1 MLECQCSSEK
11 LAAYSGYSSGATG
24 ESLGRARCT
33 AWESPIPNKSWQTG
47 SPNDVFLPDATIV
60 GMIRRSRAS
69 ALVIVFLWLM
79 PLLAAPVKPQQDRAL
94 ALQDRIAAVLSAPD
108 LSRGFWGIEVASS
121 ATGETLYSQNADKL
135 FTPASNT
142 KLFTTAAALAL
153 IGPDY
158 KFRTTVETSGTL
170 DRYGRLNGDL
180 VLVGHGD
187 PNLSG
192 RELPYDL
199 RTQRND
205 DPIQALE
212 ALADALVQKGV
223 KFIDGDIVADDSYFA
238 FERYGEG
245 WSQDD
250 LVWADGAPVSALTIN
265 DNVVFVNI
273 LPADR
278 PGEKAFV
285 SVKPFAEYYRLDNRI
300 ITTPAGTGRKFF
312 VNREPGSTLLTL
324 WGNMPLDDPGAN
336 EALAIEDPAEFAA
349 GLFRQ
354 LLEKRGIVV
363 YGHQR
368 TRHTELAT
376 LSTFSVNA
384 IAPSRGGD
392 GPSRLK
398 SDQPIMLASYESKP
412 LLQDVR
418 VINKVSQNLHAEIL
432 LRLLGRERGNA
443 GTIEGGLEVL
453 RGFLIQ
459 AGISNDQYVFYD
471 GSGLSRQNLV
481 TPHAIVQLLRYCSTQ
496 PWGTAYKSTFPVG
509 GVDGS
514 LSERLNSPRLQNRIM
529 AKTGSLGGVKT
540 LSGYTTT
547 DSGQVVVF
555 SILSNNFNLPAKRVT
570 DAIDALVQAIVDDT
584 PARR

>member
-1 MLECQCSSEK
+1 MSRQ
-11 LAAYSGYSSGATG
+11 
-24 ESLGRARCT
+24 
-33 AWESPIPNKSWQTG
+33 
-47 SPNDVFLPDATIV
+47 
-60 GMIRRSRAS
+60 RSVAHLLFV
-69 ALVIVFLWLM
+69 AVLVA
-79 PLLAAPVKPQQDRAL
+79 PLLAAPIKPL
-94 ALQDRIAAVLSAPD
+94 PDRIAAVLGASD
-108 LSRGFWGIEVASS
+108 LARGFWGIEVVSV
-121 ATGETLYSQNADKL
+121 ATGKTLYSQNADKL

-142 KLFTTAAALAL
+142 KLFVTAAALAL

-158 KFRTTVETSGTL
+158 KFRTTVETTGTL

-180 VLVGHGD
+180 VLVGRGD

-199 RTQRND
+199 KTQRND

-223 KFIDGDIVADDSYFA
+223 KFVDGDIVADDSYFA

-285 SVKPFAEYYRLDNRI
+285 SVKPFPDYYRIDNRI

-312 VNREPGSTLLTL
+312 VNREPGSTVVTL
-324 WGNMPLDDPGAN
+324 WGNMPLDDAGAN

-363 YGHQR
+363 YGRQR

-376 LSTFSVNA
+376 LSTFSVTA
-384 IAPSRGGD
+384 IAPSHGGTD
-392 GPSRLK
+392 NDSPSRPLK
-398 SDQPIMLASYESKP
+398 TDQPITLASYESKP
-412 LLQDVR
+412 LLQDIR

-453 RGFLIQ
+453 RGFLTQ
-459 AGISNDQYVFYD
+459 AGISSDQYVFYD

-481 TPHAIVQLLRYCSTQ
+481 TPRAIVELLSYCSAQ
-496 PWGTAYKSTFPVG
+496 PWGADYKATLPVA

-514 LSERLNSPRLQNRIM
+514 LTERLASPRLHNRIT
-529 AKTGSLGGVKT
+529 AKTGSLGGVKA
-540 LSGYTTT
+540 LSGYATT
-547 DSGQVVVF
+547 DAGQAIVF

-570 DAIDALVQAIVDDT
+570 DAIDDLVQAILEDA
-584 PARR
+584 PAAR

>member
-1 MLECQCSSEK
+1 ML
-11 LAAYSGYSSGATG
+11 
-24 ESLGRARCT
+24 R
-33 AWESPIPNKSWQTG
+33 
-47 SPNDVFLPDATIV
+47 
-60 GMIRRSRAS
+60 RRSVAP
-69 ALVIVFLWLM
+69 LVPIVLLLVARLLGAPGQSLQVR
-79 PLLAAPVKPQQDRAL
+79 PLS
-94 ALQDRIAAVLSAPD
+94 DRIAEVLSAPD
-108 LSRGFWGIEVASS
+108 LARGFWGIEVVSLSS
-121 ATGETLYSQNADKL
+121 DKTPGITTGKTLYSQNADKL

-158 KFRTTVETSGTL
+158 KFRTTVETTGTL

-199 RTQRND
+199 KTQRND

-238 FERYGEG
+238 FERFGEG

-250 LVWADGAPVSALTIN
+250 LVWADGAPVSALTVN

-285 SVKPFAEYYRLDNRI
+285 SVKPFADYYRLDNRI

-312 VNREPGSTLLTL
+312 VNREPGSTVLTL
-324 WGNMPLDDPGAN
+324 WGNMPLDDAGAN

-354 LLEKRGIVV
+354 LLEKRGIVI

-376 LSTFSVNA
+376 LSTFGVNA
-384 IAPSRGGD
+384 VAPSRGGRVGDKDDD
-392 GPSRLK
+392 GQARPLK
-398 SDQPIMLASYESKP
+398 SDQPITLASYESKP
-412 LLQDVR
+412 LLQDIR

-443 GTIEGGLEVL
+443 GTVEGGLEVL
-453 RGFLIQ
+453 RGFLTK
-459 AGISNDQYVFYD
+459 AGVSSDEYVFYD

-496 PWGTAYKSTFPVG
+496 PWGADYKATFPVA

-514 LSERLNSPRLQNRIM
+514 LNERFTSPRLRDRIV
-529 AKTGSLGGVKT
+529 AKTGSLGGVKA
-540 LSGYTTT
+540 LSGYATT
-547 DSGQVVVF
+547 DGGQVVAF

-570 DAIDALVQAIVDDT
+570 DAIDELVQAIVDDA
-584 PARR
+584 PAGH

>member
-1 MLECQCSSEK
+1 M
-11 LAAYSGYSSGATG
+11 SGRRTV
-24 ESLGRARCT
+24 AR
-33 AWESPIPNKSWQTG
+33 
-47 SPNDVFLPDATIV
+47 
-60 GMIRRSRAS
+60 
-69 ALVIVFLWLM
+69 LVPMVWLLVA
-79 PLLAAPVKPQQDRAL
+79 PLLAAPVKPL
-94 ALQDRIAAVLSAPD
+94 PERIAVVLSAPD
-108 LSRGFWGIEVASS
+108 LARGFWGIEVVSLSSGTTPGTPSGASDK
-121 ATGETLYSQNADKL
+121 TLGKTLYSQNADKL

-158 KFRTTVETSGTL
+158 KFRTTVETTGTL

-180 VLVGHGD
+180 ILVGHGD

-199 RTQRND
+199 KTQRND

-212 ALADALVQKGV
+212 SLADTLVQRGV

-250 LVWADGAPVSALTIN
+250 LMWGDGAPVSALTIN
-265 DNVVFVNI
+265 DNVLFVNI

-285 SVKPFAEYYRLDNRI
+285 SVKPFADYYRLDNRI
-300 ITTPAGTGRKFF
+300 ITTPAGTGRKLSI
-312 VNREPGSTLLTL
+312 NREPGSTVLTL
-324 WGNMPLDDPGAN
+324 WGNMPLDDAGAN

-354 LLEKRGIVV
+354 LLEERGIVI

-368 TRHTELAT
+368 TRHTELAS
-376 LSTFSVNA
+376 LSTFSVTA
-384 IAPSRGGD
+384 LAPSRGGD
-392 GPSRLK
+392 DDRRPPNQS
-398 SDQPIMLASYESKP
+398 ITLASYESKP
-412 LLQDVR
+412 LLQDIR
-418 VINKVSQNLHAEIL
+418 VTNKISQNLHAEIL
-432 LRLLGRERGNA
+432 LRLMGRERGNA

-453 RGFLIQ
+453 RGFLTQ
-459 AGISNDQYVFYD
+459 AGISSDQYAFYD
-471 GSGLSRQNLV
+471 GSGLSRQDLV

-496 PWGTAYKSTFPVG
+496 PWGADYKTTFPVA

-514 LSERLNSPRLQNRIM
+514 LTDRL
-529 AKTGSLGGVKT
+529 T
-540 LSGYTTT
+540 
-547 DSGQVVVF
+547 
-555 SILSNNFNLPAKRVT
+555 
-570 DAIDALVQAIVDDT
+570 
-584 PARR
+584 

>member
-1 MLECQCSSEK
+1 M
-11 LAAYSGYSSGATG
+11 
-24 ESLGRARCT
+24 
-33 AWESPIPNKSWQTG
+33 P
-47 SPNDVFLPDATIV
+47 
-60 GMIRRSRAS
+60 RSRLIS
-69 ALVIVFLWLM
+69 LFLLLVLM
-79 PLLAAPVKPQQDRAL
+79 VAPALAAPVKPL
-94 ALQDRIAAVLSAPD
+94 PERIAAVLSSPD
-108 LSRGFWGIEVASS
+108 LQRGFWGIEVVSLSS
-121 ATGETLYSQNADKL
+121 GKILYAGDSDKL

-158 KFRTTVETSGTL
+158 KFRTSVETIGTL

-205 DPIQALE
+205 HPIQVLE
-212 ALADALVQKGV
+212 TLADALVQKGV
-223 KFIDGDIVADDSYFA
+223 KYVDGDIVADDSYFA

-285 SVKPFAEYYRLDNRI
+285 TVTPFADYYRLDNRI

-312 VNREPGSTLLTL
+312 VNREPGSTVLTL
-324 WGNMPLDDPGAN
+324 WGNMPLDDAGAN

-349 GLFRQ
+349 ALFRQ

-363 YGHQR
+363 YGRQR

-376 LSTFSVNA
+376 LSTFTVTA
-384 IAPSRGGD
+384 LAPSRGGSND
-392 GPSRLK
+392 PRPLK
-398 SDQPIMLASYESKP
+398 SDQSIVLASYESQP

-432 LRLLGRERGNA
+432 LRLLGRERGTA
-443 GTIEGGLEVL
+443 GTVEGGLEVL
-453 RGFLIQ
+453 RGFLSQ
-459 AGISNDQYVFYD
+459 AGISADQYVFYD

-481 TPHAIVQLLRYCSTQ
+481 TPHAIVQLLRYSSTQ
-496 PWGTAYKSTFPVG
+496 PWGAAFKNTFPVS

-514 LSERLNSPRLQNRIM
+514 LSDRLNAPRMQGRVFG
-529 AKTGSLGGVKT
+529 KTGSLGGVKS
-540 LSGYTTT
+540 LSGYATT
-547 DSGQVVVF
+547 DHGEAVVF
-555 SILSNNFNLPAKRVT
+555 CILSNNLNLPSKRVT
-570 DAIDALVQAIVDDT
+570 DTIDQIVQTIVEDG
-584 PARR
+584 PGR

>member
-1 MLECQCSSEK
+1 MVAAILERVPF
-11 LAAYSGYSSGATG
+11 
-24 ESLGRARCT
+24 LGCYNSTAMPRWQSVARLLSIVILLVAQILVT
-33 AWESPIPNKSWQTG
+33 QT
-47 SPNDVFLPDATIV
+47 
-60 GMIRRSRAS
+60 
-69 ALVIVFLWLM
+69 
-79 PLLAAPVKPQQDRAL
+79 LAAPVKPGKEPP
-94 ALQDRIAAVLSAPD
+94 LQDRIAAVLSAPD
-108 LSRGFWGIEVASS
+108 LGHGFWGIEVVSA
-121 ATGETLYSQNADKL
+121 ATGDTLYSQNADKL

-158 KFRTTVETSGTL
+158 KFRTTVETTGTL

-199 RTQRND
+199 KTQRND

-212 ALADALVQKGV
+212 TLADTLVQKGV

-250 LVWADGAPVSALTIN
+250 LVWSDGAPVSALTIN

-285 SVKPFAEYYRLDNRI
+285 SIKPFADYYHLDNRI

-312 VNREPGSTLLTL
+312 VNREPGSMVLTL
-324 WGNMPLDDPGAN
+324 WGNMPVDDAGTN

-349 GLFRQ
+349 LLFRQ
-354 LLEKRGIVV
+354 LLEKRGIVI

-368 TRHTELAT
+368 TRHTELSS
-376 LSTFSVNA
+376 LSTFSVTT
-384 IAPSRGGD
+384 IAPSHGGSD
-392 GPSRLK
+392 GQSDPLK
-398 SDQPIMLASYESKP
+398 ANQPITLASYESKP
-412 LLQDVR
+412 LLQDIR

-443 GTIEGGLEVL
+443 GTIEGGQEVL
-453 RGFLIQ
+453 QGFLTQ

-496 PWGTAYKSTFPVG
+496 PWGADYKATLPIA

-514 LSERLNSPRLQNRIM
+514 LSDRFISPRLQNRIT
-529 AKTGSLGGVKT
+529 AKTGSLGGVKA
-540 LSGYTTT
+540 LSGYATT
-547 DSGQVVVF
+547 DAGQTVIF
-555 SILSNNFNLPAKRVT
+555 SILSNNFNIPAKRVT
-570 DAIDALVQAIVDDT
+570 DAIDQLVQAIVEDT
-584 PARR
+584 AAGRQDAR

>member
-1 MLECQCSSEK
+1 MP
-11 LAAYSGYSSGATG
+11 
-24 ESLGRARCT
+24 R
-33 AWESPIPNKSWQTG
+33 
-47 SPNDVFLPDATIV
+47 
-60 GMIRRSRAS
+60 RRSVAR
-69 ALVIVFLWLM
+69 LVPIILLLVA
-79 PLLAAPVKPQQDRAL
+79 PLLAASTKPL
-94 ALQDRIAAVLSAPD
+94 GDRIAAVLSAPD
-108 LSRGFWGIEVASS
+108 LARGFWGIEVVSLSS
-121 ATGETLYSQNADKL
+121 EKESDKALDKTPDKTTGKTLYSQNADKL

-158 KFRTTVETSGTL
+158 KFRTTVETTGTL

-180 VLVGHGD
+180 VLVGRGD

-212 ALADALVQKGV
+212 ALADALVKKGV

-250 LVWADGAPVSALTIN
+250 LVWGDGAPVSALTIN

-285 SVKPFAEYYRLDNRI
+285 SVKPFADYYRLDNRI

-312 VNREPGSTLLTL
+312 VNREPGSTVLTL
-324 WGNMPLDDPGAN
+324 WGNMPLDDAGAN
-336 EALAIEDPAEFAA
+336 EGIAIEDPAEFAA

-354 LLEKRGIVV
+354 LLERRGIII

-368 TRHTELAT
+368 THHTELAT
-376 LSTFSVNA
+376 LSTFSVTA
-384 IAPSRGGD
+384 LAPSRGGSIND
-392 GPSRLK
+392 GINDKDDDDQSRPLK
-398 SDQPIMLASYESKP
+398 TDRPVTLASYESKP

-418 VINKVSQNLHAEIL
+418 VVNKVSQNLHAEIL

-443 GTIEGGLEVL
+443 GTVEGGLEVL
-453 RGFLIQ
+453 RGFLTQ
-459 AGISNDQYVFYD
+459 AGIPNDQYVFYD

-481 TPHAIVQLLRYCSTQ
+481 TPHAIVDLLRYCALQ
-496 PWGTAYKSTFPVG
+496 PWGADYKSTFPVS

-514 LSERLNSPRLQNRIM
+514 LTDRLTSPHLQKRVT

-540 LSGYTTT
+540 LSGYATT
-547 DSGQVVVF
+547 DSGQAVVF

-570 DAIDALVQAIVDDT
+570 DAIDELVKAIVEDT
-584 PARR
+584 PTGR

>member
-1 MLECQCSSEK
+1 ML
-11 LAAYSGYSSGATG
+11 
-24 ESLGRARCT
+24 R
-33 AWESPIPNKSWQTG
+33 
-47 SPNDVFLPDATIV
+47 
-60 GMIRRSRAS
+60 RRSVAP
-69 ALVIVFLWLM
+69 LVPIVLLLVARLLGAPGQSLQVR
-79 PLLAAPVKPQQDRAL
+79 PLS
-94 ALQDRIAAVLSAPD
+94 DRIAEVLSAPD
-108 LSRGFWGIEVASS
+108 LALGFWGIEVVALSS
-121 ATGETLYSQNADKL
+121 DKTPGTTFGIPTGKTLYSQNADKL

-142 KLFTTAAALAL
+142 KLVTTAAALAL

-158 KFRTTVETSGTL
+158 KFRTTVETTGTL

-199 RTQRND
+199 KTQRND

-265 DNVVFVNI
+265 DNVVFVDI

-285 SVKPFAEYYRLDNRI
+285 SVKPFADYYRLDNRI
-300 ITTPAGTGRKFF
+300 ITTPVGTGRKFF
-312 VNREPGSTLLTL
+312 VNREPGSTVLTL
-324 WGNMPLDDPGAN
+324 WGNMPLDDAGAN

-354 LLEKRGIVV
+354 LLEKRGIVI

-376 LSTFSVNA
+376 LSTFSVTA
-384 IAPSRGGD
+384 VAPSRGGRVDDKDND
-392 GPSRLK
+392 GQPRPLRT
-398 SDQPIMLASYESKP
+398 DQPATLASYESKP
-412 LLQDVR
+412 LLQDIR
-418 VINKVSQNLHAEIL
+418 VINKASQNLHAEIL
-432 LRLLGRERGNA
+432 LRLLGRERGNT
-443 GTIEGGLEVL
+443 GTVEGGLEVL
-453 RGFLIQ
+453 RGFLTQ

-496 PWGTAYKSTFPVG
+496 PWGDSYKSTFPIA

-514 LSERLNSPRLQNRIM
+514 LSDRLNSPRLKNRIM
-529 AKTGSLGGVKT
+529 GKTGSLGGVKA
-540 LSGYTTT
+540 LSGYATTHA
-547 DSGQVVVF
+547 GQVVVF

-570 DAIDALVQAIVDDT
+570 DAIDQLVEAIVDDA
-584 PARR
+584 PAGH

>member
-1 MLECQCSSEK
+1 ML
-11 LAAYSGYSSGATG
+11 
-24 ESLGRARCT
+24 
-33 AWESPIPNKSWQTG
+33 
-47 SPNDVFLPDATIV
+47 
-60 GMIRRSRAS
+60 RRPSVAPFVS
-69 ALVIVFLWLM
+69 IILLLVAPV
-79 PLLAAPVKPQQDRAL
+79 LAAPVKPVPIKTIESRAL
-94 ALQDRIAAVLSAPD
+94 EDRIARVLSAPD
-108 LSRGFWGIEVASS
+108 LARGFWGIEVVSLPSDTSS
-121 ATGETLYSQNADKL
+121 GKSSDKTTGKTLYSQNADKL

-158 KFRTTVETSGTL
+158 KFRTTVETTGTL

-199 RTQRND
+199 KTQRSD
-205 DPIQALE
+205 DPTHALE
-212 ALADALVQKGV
+212 ELADALVQKGV

-250 LVWADGAPVSALTIN
+250 LVGEDGAPVSALTIN
-265 DNVVFVNI
+265 DNVVFVNT

-285 SVKPFAEYYRLDNRI
+285 SVTPFADYYRIDNRI

-312 VNREPGSTLLTL
+312 ANREPGSTVLTL
-324 WGNMPLDDPGAN
+324 WGNIPLDDTGAK

-354 LLEKRGIVV
+354 LLEKRGIVI
-363 YGHQR
+363 YGKQR
-368 TRHTELAT
+368 THHTELAS
-376 LSTFSVNA
+376 LSTFSVTAN
-384 IAPSRGGD
+384 APSHGGSD
-392 GPSRLK
+392 GQSRPLK
-398 SDQPIMLASYESKP
+398 TDQPVTLASYESKP

-418 VINKVSQNLHAEIL
+418 VVNKVSQNLHAEIL

-443 GTIEGGLEVL
+443 GTVEGGLEVL
-453 RGFLIQ
+453 GGFLTQ
-459 AGISNDQYVFYD
+459 AGISSDQYVFYD

-496 PWGTAYKSTFPVG
+496 PWGADYKATFPVS
-509 GVDGS
+509 GVDGT
-514 LSERLNSPRLQNRIM
+514 LWDRFNSPRLQNRVM
-529 AKTGSLGGVKT
+529 AKTGSLGGVKA
-540 LSGYTTT
+540 LSGYATT
-547 DSGQVVVF
+547 DAGQIVVF
-555 SILSNNFNLPAKRVT
+555 SIMSNNFNLPAKRVT
-570 DAIDALVQAIVDDT
+570 DAIDQIVQAIVDDA
-584 PARR
+584 PAER